1 MLFMDIHISTMTWLE
16 PYDSNTN
23 TLVDIYR
30 YGGHHH
36 QYPEFAQFPISEVNT
51 SAFFRNETIVVN
63 NQSINYSVNF
73 SGCTVSFGKSH
84 GDNGG
89 IWCGPACNSQI
100 RPWPFCKAWWLYCA
114 VGTQSEAG
122 VNGCADLT
130 PQNSLQIFETA
141 PDGGLRYPTRL
152 IDPFGADMPID
163 ESDEDNPIQ
172 NYRYWNSSNLWFNA
186 FNNGMVLIKN
196 TGPAYEDGGEE
207 YLITVGHPITAQP
220 CERDQTFSFFD
231 STSQQTISRVFQCPC
246 VAWNLPVSSF
256 VCSPP
261 NGMLTQDSYR
271 LWVMK
276 REQESIP
283 SSILRHKV
291 LLGTLPT
298 NIMDIN
304 KGWPVYDVDCHMR
317 VSKYLVFKKSNGNI
331 GAVPDRSLGR
341 TEMISYGGFTESL
354 WHSSFAGQGDD
365 GHPSFTIS
373 QSSTP
378 ETIFVGWNFMGT
390 KCSSKI
396 QPLDQNSAQNLYFK
410 DAENG
415 PNERFSITVNQ
426 ELDPGV
432 FNPTSFS
439 SYDPDDF
446 STDPATYR
454 IFQGIGGQP
463 GQAGSA
469 LAFSTQII
477 LKNLEKPEIVFY
489 QFPGQIQQPDD
500 STLDAIS
507 DNSTKFPLK
516 ESPYLSRESKNNIFE
531 NSNTIAFNQQTML
544 QAAELNELQEKFYKN
559 QSLTIR
565 GYNKWLTKANLQQNS
580 EDIFGTYVR
589 KANRPLDNFGYSA
602 NNIIP
607 LDPMSISIGASPN
620 GTYTITASPDQYRV
634 VSAHK
639 EIINNV
645 DSSFQDQIK
654 SNTFINNVDYIHIL
668 ENKTI
673 SVDLTSMTD
682 TQVCWIIFT
691 IDTANIITCN
701 EYPELKDTTG
711 GDSTNAPC
719 GASRNLLRIEGSLS
733 NTLILISDIGTT
745 TIISSMNDSPVNNAA
760 NATKPP
766 KFILAYAKKENG
778 VITFYHSNG
787 IKIQ

>member
-1 MLFMDIHISTMTWLE
+1 MLFMHIHISTMTWLE
-16 PYDSNTN
+16 PYDSNRQ
-23 TLVDIYR
+23 TLVDIYN
-30 YGGHHH
+30 YAGHHH

-51 SAFFRNETIVVN
+51 LAFFRNETIVVN

-73 SGCTVSFGKSH
+73 SGATVSFGKWH

-89 IWCGPACNSQI
+89 IWCGSACRANN

-114 VGTQSEAG
+114 VGSQSVAG
-122 VNGCADLT
+122 QNGCADMT
-130 PQNSLQIFETA
+130 PQNSLEIFETA
-141 PDGGLRYPTRL
+141 PDGGLHYPTRL
-152 IDPFGADMPID
+152 IDPFGAGMPIAD
-163 ESDEDNPIQ
+163 PDGDNPIQ
-172 NYRYWNSSNLWFNA
+172 NYRYWNNSNLWFNA

-207 YLITVGHPITAQP
+207 YLLSVGHPITAQP
-220 CERDQTFSFFD
+220 CERDQSFSFFD
-231 STSQQTISRVFQCPC
+231 SDTEQTITRIFQCPC
-246 VAWNLPVSSF
+246 VAWELPVSGF
-256 VCSPP
+256 LCAPP
-261 NGMLTQDSYR
+261 NGTLTQDGYR
-271 LWVMK
+271 LWIMK
-276 REQESIP
+276 KGQQPIP

-331 GAVPDRSLGR
+331 SAVPDRSLGR
-341 TEMISYGGFTESL
+341 TEMISYGGFNQNL
-354 WHSSFAGQGDD
+354 WHSPFAGQGDD
-365 GHPSFTIS
+365 GHPSFTIT
-373 QSSTP
+373 QSSNP
-378 ETIFVGWNFMGT
+378 ETIFMGWNSMAT

-396 QPLDQNSAQNLYFK
+396 QPLDENSAKNLYRKVF
-410 DAENG
+410 DGG
-415 PNERFSITVNQ
+415 PNGFMSITVNQ
-426 ELDPGV
+426 ELDPGI

-439 SYDPDDF
+439 NYDPEDF
-446 STDPATYR
+446 STDPATVTGYQL
-454 IFQGIGGQP
+454 FSS
-463 GQAGSA
+463 AGSG
-469 LAFSTQII
+469 LSQTQII
-477 LKNLEKPEIVFY
+477 LKVLDKPQIVFY
-489 QFPGQIQQPDD
+489 QFPGLIQQPDD

-507 DNSTKFPLK
+507 VNSIKFPLK

-531 NSNTIAFNQQTML
+531 NSNTIAFNRQTML
-544 QAAELNELQEKFYKN
+544 QAGELNELQEKFYKN

-565 GYNKWLTKANLQQNS
+565 GYNKWLTKANLQQNP
-580 EDIFGTYVR
+580 ENIFGTYTR
-589 KANRPLDNFGYSA
+589 KAIRGVDNFGYSA

-639 EIINNV
+639 EIINYAET
-645 DSSFQDQIK
+645 SFQDQIK

-668 ENKTI
+668 ENKTT

-691 IDTANIITCN
+691 IDTGNIITCN
-701 EYPELKDTTG
+701 EYPELKDNTG

-745 TIISSMNDSPVNNAA
+745 TVISSMNDSPVNNAA

-778 VITFYHSNG
+778 IVTFYHSNG

>member
-1 MLFMDIHISTMTWLE
+1 MTWLE

-36 QYPEFAQFPISEVNT
+36 QYPEFMQFPISEVNT
-51 SAFFRNETIVVN
+51 SAFFLNETIIVN
-63 NQSINYSVNF
+63 DQSIDYSVNF
-73 SGCTVSFGKSH
+73 SGCTVNPAGKSH

-89 IWCGPACNSQI
+89 IWCGADCDSRN
-100 RPWPFCKAWWLYCA
+100 RAWPFCKAWWLYCA
-114 VGTQSEAG
+114 VGTQSVAG
-122 VNGCADLT
+122 ENGCANLT
-130 PQNSLQIFETA
+130 TQNSLEIFETA
-141 PDGGLRYPTRL
+141 PDGGLPYPTRL
-152 IDPFGADMPID
+152 IDPFGADMPIAD
-163 ESDEDNPIQ
+163 PDGDNPIQ

-207 YLITVGHPITAQP
+207 YLITVGHPITTEP
-220 CERDQTFSFFD
+220 CDDDDHTFSFFD
-231 STSQQTISRVFQCPC
+231 SNSQQTISRLFQCPC
-246 VAWNLPVSSF
+246 VAWDLPVSSF
-256 VCSPP
+256 QCASP

-276 REQESIP
+276 RGQEKIP
-283 SSILRHKV
+283 SNILRHKV

-304 KGWPVYDVDCHMR
+304 KGWPVYDIDCHMR

-331 GAVPDRSLGR
+331 DAVPDRSLGR
-341 TEMISYGGFTESL
+341 TEMISYGGFNL
-354 WHSSFAGQGDD
+354 NPWHSRFAGQGDD

-373 QSSTP
+373 QPSNPEASP
-378 ETIFVGWNFMGT
+378 ETIFMGWNFMAT

-396 QPLDQNSAQNLYFK
+396 QPVDQNSAQNLYFK

-426 ELDPGV
+426 LRDPGV

-439 SYDPDDF
+439 TYNPNDF
-446 STDPATYR
+446 STDPASYFGR
-454 IFQGIGGQP
+454 FQGDQP
-463 GQAGSA
+463 GRAGQA
-469 LAFSTQII
+469 LAFSTQIL

-589 KANRPLDNFGYSA
+589 KANRPIDNFGYSA

-639 EIINNV
+639 EIIKNLE
-645 DSSFQDQIK
+645 DQDEIK
-654 SNTFINNVDYIHIL
+654 SNTFINNIDYIHIL

-673 SVDLTSMTD
+673 SVDLTSMTN

-691 IDTANIITCN
+691 IDTGNIITCN
-701 EYPELKDTTG
+701 EYPELKDNTG
-711 GDSTNAPC
+711 GNSTNAPC

-733 NTLILISDIGTT
+733 NTLILISDIGTST
-745 TIISSMNDSPVNNAA
+745 VISSMNDSPVNNAA